1 MSKSIFI
8 ATPMYGGNCSG
19 IFAESLAL
27 AFKGLIDLGYDV
39 KYCPLYNESLIT
51 RARNIL
57 SEVFIREKADYMLFI
72 DADQSF
78 DYNDVHKMILEDKNI
93 LGAVVPMK
101 QINWKMVKEA
111 AQIGLS
117 NIEQYSG
124 AFNFNNKKDD
134 ILPDFSKPF
143 EVEHIGTGMMLIKR
157 EVFVKLES
165 SFLKYKHNSG
175 ELYDIKHNDSITEF
189 FTTSIDEEGYLLS
202 EDFHFC
208 KTANE
213 NGYKIHAVAYPKVA
227 HAGTY
232 FFKGSLK

>member
-1 MSKSIFI
+1 LNKTIFI

-27 AFKGLIDLGYDV
+27 AVKGLIDLGYNV

-57 SEVFIREKADYMLFI
+57 SEVFLREEADYMLFI

-78 DYNDVHKMILEDKNI
+78 DYNDVHKMILEDKDI

-101 QINWKMVKEA
+101 GINWEIVKDA
-111 AQIGLS
+111 ALMGEKNL
-117 NIEQYSG
+117 EQYSG
-124 AFNFNNKKDD
+124 LFNINIKENSE
-134 ILPDFSKPF
+134 LPDFSKAF
-143 EVEHIGTGMMLIKR
+143 EVEYIGTGMMLIKK
-157 EVFVKLES
+157 EVFLNLKD
-165 SFLKYKHNSG
+165 SFLNYKHNSDQ
-175 ELYDIKHNDSITEF
+175 LYNIKFGDSITEF
-189 FTTSIDEEGYLLS
+189 FTTSIDEKGHLLS

-208 KTANE
+208 KIAKNK
-213 NGYKIHAVAYPKVA
+213 NYKIYAVSYPQIV

-232 FFKGSLK
+232 FFKGKLQ